1 MIAQALVLSDGERTA
16 AIVATDLVF
25 VGADLAATVREQVT
39 RSTGI
44 PGSAVS
50 VHASH
55 NHSAPSL
62 SRGSTVGGLPDVPE
76 FERYAA
82 SLGDL
87 LAGAVYAA
95 WRRLEPARI
104 GAAVGT
110 RSRPLRQ
117 SRRPRAPGRRLAH
130 RDPHRPRRR
139 RAAGRHRELRRA
151 PDHGRRHHDP
161 VGRRVHR
168 ARSRDGRGCGSRR
181 RVHLPAGLRRR
192 HRAVRLVVRRLRG
205 EPARIRGPG
214 SPWPRDRRG
223 GARAVPADRDERP
236 KPEWRRRPS
245 GSTSAGAATRTTP
258 TRSASCRPSSTA
270 ARSRTGPRSGGPRCT
285 R

>member
-1 MIAQALVLSDGERTA
+1 MIAQALVFSDGEQTA

-110 RSRPLRQ
+110 RSGPLRQ
-117 SRRPRAPGRRLAH
+117 PRRPRAPGRRLAH

-139 RAAGRHRELRRA
+139 RAAGRRRELRRA
-151 PDHGRRHHDP
+151 PDHGRRHDDP
-161 VGRRVHR
+161 LGRRVHR
-168 ARSRDGRGCGSRR
+168 ARSGRRSSPRFRASSASSSRVARATSRRSTGGSATTRRARTATRRGIAWVAGSDMRRSSCTRGSRR
-181 RVHLPAGLRRR
+181 PAMPGWRPLR
-192 HRAVRLVVRRLRG
+192 
-205 EPARIRGPG
+205 
-214 SPWPRDRRG
+214 
-223 GARAVPADRDERP
+223 
-236 KPEWRRRPS
+236 S
-245 GSTSAGAATRTTP
+245 GSTSAGAGTRTTP
-258 TRSASCRPSSTA
+258 TRSGSCRRSSPA